1 MSRAEEI
8 EELPDID
15 GDRPPRL
22 TREILGHDAGF
33 ADFTQSR
40 AQGRLHHSWLLSEYL
55 FISSRLS
62 IMQTRQ
68 FPSAEPSWKNDF
80 MRLTSSTGI
89 SVLNLSVLR
98 L

>member
-40 AQGRLHHSWLLSEYL
+40 AQGRLHHSWLLSGIKGIGKASFAYQAARHL
-55 FISSRLS
+55 LLNTPSNTPVQQPLS
-62 IMQTRQ
+62 ET
-68 FPSAEPSWKNDF
+68 EPPC
-80 MRLTSSTGI
+80 G
-89 SVLNLSVLR
+89 
-98 L
+98 

>member
-33 ADFTQSR
+33 ADFTKAAR
-40 AQGRLHHSWLLSEYL
+40 RGVYTIAGC
-55 FISSRLS
+55 
-62 IMQTRQ
+62 
-68 FPSAEPSWKNDF
+68 
-80 MRLTSSTGI
+80 
-89 SVLNLSVLR
+89 
-98 L
+98 

>member
-40 AQGRLHHSWLLSEYL
+40 AQGRLHHSWLLSGIKGIGKASFRVSGGATFAVEHA
-55 FISSRLS
+55 FEH
-62 IMQTRQ
+62 TRATA
-68 FPSAEPSWKNDF
+68 PVRNRARHAAD
-80 MRLTSSTGI
+80 
-89 SVLNLSVLR
+89 
-98 L
+98 